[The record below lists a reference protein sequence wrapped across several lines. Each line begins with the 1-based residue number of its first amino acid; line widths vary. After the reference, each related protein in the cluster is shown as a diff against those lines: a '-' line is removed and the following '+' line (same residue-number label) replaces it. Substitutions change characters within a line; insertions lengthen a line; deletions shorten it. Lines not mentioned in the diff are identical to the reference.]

1 MDIVKIRT
9 GGTEVIASGTVI
21 SFGKSPIEF
30 EFDNLKLIFEF
41 HDDILGTGVKET
53 RVEGAPVD
61 NNTLKLTL
69 HNFNNPLGAGS
80 TKPVPLGVLGGRKLF
95 LQYRVYSLGDAD
107 KTLQYTIYL
116 GEGVAAN
123 A

>member
-9 GGTEVIASGTVI
+9 GDTEVIASGSVI
-21 SFGKSPIEF
+21 SFGKSPIVFEF
-30 EFDNLKLIFEF
+30 ENLKLIFEY

-53 RVEGAPVD
+53 RVEAAAID
-61 NNTLKLTL
+61 NKTLKLTL

-80 TKPVPLGVLGGRKLF
+80 GTPLQLGILNGRKLF
-95 LQYRVYSLGDAD
+95 LQYRVYALSDAD

-116 GEGVAAN
+116 GEGAAN